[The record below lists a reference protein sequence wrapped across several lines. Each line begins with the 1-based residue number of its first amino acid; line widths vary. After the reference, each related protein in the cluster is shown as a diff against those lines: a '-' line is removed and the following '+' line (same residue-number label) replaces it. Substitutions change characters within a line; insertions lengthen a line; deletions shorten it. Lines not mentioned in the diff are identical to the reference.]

1 MPITLKKEALSTPTA
16 DVKSHSL
23 MSAAW
28 KVASVKM
35 VWRNEAPSS
44 SALVKSAMFILRD
57 VRVELEV
64 NLSGSYDLDAST

>member
-1 MPITLKKEALSTPTA
+1 
-16 DVKSHSL
+16 

-28 KVASVKM
+28 KSASVKI

-57 VRVELEV
+57 VRVEDV

>member
-1 MPITLKKEALSTPTA
+1 
-16 DVKSHSL
+16 

-28 KVASVKM
+28 KSASVKI

-57 VRVELEV
+57 VRVEV